1 MTRYTKRKFTVV
13 FCDKCDRRLAEVL
26 VGTETYCPSCANW
39 TVAEPSKQAS
49 KEVSAYAIELV

>member
-26 VGTETYCPSCANW
+26 IGTITMCPACNTW
-39 TVAEPSKQAS
+39 TTAEPKQ
-49 KEVSAYAIELV
+49 ERRSA

>member
-13 FCDKCDRRLAEVL
+13 FCDKCERRLAEVL

-39 TVAEPSKQAS
+39 TVAEPERRAS
-49 KEVSAYAIELV
+49 